1 MDRHRLPHLP
11 RRAHRAQR
19 VVLVRN
25 GDAKDR
31 HHRVADELLD
41 RAAVPLEDRAEVC
54 EVAAHARA
62 KRLGVGGLAERG
74 RSDEVAEEHGDDLAR
89 LALRRGDGQLG
100 AARAAEPCVVRIVA
114 TTARARRHARSLGR
128 RTGMDSSPLTDS
140 NRRPPPYHRATRR
153 ERRAR
158 PGSRGHGSPARRR
171 NRPKTSDLPWTPVP
185 ALVFPQGSLGYA
197 GAGSPGRAISSVS
210 AMVSLRPA
218 SVARMTSSAASE
230 ARARSMSSRPTGLS
244 P

>member
-1 MDRHRLPHLP
+1 MS
-11 RRAHRAQR
+11 
-19 VVLVRN
+19 
-25 GDAKDR
+25 
-31 HHRVADELLD
+31 LD
-41 RAAVPLEDRAEVC
+41 RDA
-54 EVAAHARA
+54 
-62 KRLGVGGLAERG
+62 G
-74 RSDEVAEEHGDDLAR
+74 RSFRRDRGIRADPLPAGRGSGYRLSRQRKTSVVQVFRLRLSRLRSVSSVRRRTRDVAMRREYQKCTRDVPAR
-89 LALRRGDGQLG
+89 
-100 AARAAEPCVVRIVA
+100 C
-114 TTARARRHARSLGR
+114 TSRRHKMPICRHFRA
-128 RTGMDSSPLTDS
+128 SPLTDS

-153 ERRAR
+153 EPRSRA
-158 PGSRGHGSPARRR
+158 GSRGHGSPARRR

>member
-1 MDRHRLPHLP
+1 MH
-11 RRAHRAQR
+11 AS
-19 VVLVRN
+19 N
-25 GDAKDR
+25 T
-31 HHRVADELLD
+31 
-41 RAAVPLEDRAEVC
+41 AAW
-54 EVAAHARA
+54 RA
-62 KRLGVGGLAERG
+62 KVREASDGIEAVKKELGTGRLHPETIIFAEGQGSALILPTYLPVSWSAKIAPKLCSISWRPFREPSDGL
-74 RSDEVAEEHGDDLAR
+74 
-89 LALRRGDGQLG
+89 
-100 AARAAEPCVVRIVA
+100 EPS
-114 TTARARRHARSLGR
+114 T
-128 RTGMDSSPLTDS
+128 
-140 NRRPPPYHRATRR
+140 PPYHRATRR